1 MPSPKLNKDMTKVS
15 IPQEEKAFEIFST
28 YRLIK
33 LCKDIES
40 LCILLGLAIFVICY
54 SSAVTMFSGHPF
66 GASNEITVAAA
77 ISIKDAFNDI
87 GRIYESRTG
96 TKVVFNFG
104 ASGILQKQIEGGAP
118 VDVFA
123 SAGEKQ
129 MNELESKGLIIQET
143 RHDFARNALVLVVPS
158 DSRLNVR
165 SFNDLDN
172 PNLKRLAIGN
182 PKTVPAGQYTQQLIT
197 NMKIWEKLQSKLI
210 LAEDVRQV
218 LDYVARG
225 EVDAGVIYASDV
237 PIAQGRVAV
246 VARVSEGLHDPI
258 LYPIAVIKDSR
269 ESRSARGFVDL
280 VLNPEGQTVLKKYGL
295 LSIN

>member
-1 MPSPKLNKDMTKVS
+1 MLYTHITKDISQTSNPKMASTLKTIQRFSVLLTVALF
-15 IPQEEKAFEIFST
+15 IIFSPVGV
-28 YRLIK
+28 K
-33 LCKDIES
+33 LS
-40 LCILLGLAIFVICY
+40 THALGA
-54 SSAVTMFSGHPF
+54 PD
-66 GASNEITVAAA
+66 EITVSAA
-77 ISIKDAFNDI
+77 ISLKDAFSDI

-118 VDVFA
+118 VDIFA

-158 DSRLNVR
+158 DSQLNVR

-182 PKTVPAGQYTQQLIT
+182 PKTVPAGQYTQQFLI
-197 NMKIWEKLQSKLI
+197 NVKLWEKLQSKLI

-225 EVDAGVIYASDV
+225 DVDAGVVYASDV
-237 PIAQGRVAV
+237 SIAQGKVAV
-246 VARVSEGLHDPI
+246 AARAPEGLHDPI
-258 LYPIAVIKDSR
+258 VYPIAVIKDSR
-269 ESRSARGFVDL
+269 ESQSARAFVEL
-280 VLNPEGQTVLKKYGL
+280 VLNPEGQNILRKYGFL
-295 LSIN
+295 GIK